1 MPTDEQFQCPA
12 DKSILNAA
20 HANGIL
26 ISYSC
31 RSGQCGS
38 CRGRVHTGKI
48 TYPAGRPDASSETEV
63 NDGQVLFCSAYPVSD
78 LTIEI
83 LEPEFSLE
91 A

>member
-1 MPTDEQFQCPA
+1 MLPDEAHFQCPA

-20 HANGIL
+20 HAAGIL

-38 CRGRVHTGKI
+38 CRGRIVSGEVV
-48 TYPAGRPDASSETEV
+48 YVDGLPDAISATEAR
-63 NDGQVLFCSAYPVSD
+63 DGQVLFCSAYPASD

-83 LEPEFSLE
+83 LKPDLD
-91 A
+91 